1 MRDVMQLVLIHVTG
15 NSNLVYTI
23 IRKRNVFHQLA
34 NLPTDQV
41 SITQALTRR
50 GKKSAPA
57 PTGEAV
63 EQTMMEGALP
73 PVDAEPGTLK
83 ASLAATP
90 GLFHFSSPLFSI
102 QFKKPLVEKYDFFF
116 L

>member
-1 MRDVMQLVLIHVTG
+1 M
-15 NSNLVYTI
+15 VYTI

-41 SITQALTRR
+41 SISQALTRR

-90 GLFHFSSPLFSI
+90 GLLHVFTSHFLFCLTVQKAICGEIST
-102 QFKKPLVEKYDFFF
+102 FSFFCKLFFF
-116 L
+116 SVKYRCC